1 MQAFELKIPPIA
13 QVILFALAM
22 YIGTAITS
30 SSDPFHLPNLWLAAP
45 TTIVGGFISLFG
57 VIEFRRATTTMDP
70 RVPHEASSLVTSG
83 VYRFSRN
90 PMYLGFLFILT
101 GWAIFLSNWL
111 AFVFLPLF
119 ILYINRFQV
128 VPEERHM
135 LDKFGKEY
143 REYIGKVRRW
153 I

>member
-1 MQAFELKIPPIA
+1 MQALELKIPPIA
-13 QVILFALAM
+13 QVIFFAMAM
-22 YIGTAITS
+22 WMITAVAPS
-30 SSDPFHLPNLWLAAP
+30 AAPLHLPNLWLAAP

-57 VIEFRRATTTMDP
+57 VIEFRRAQTTMDP
-70 RVPHEASSLVTSG
+70 RVPHETSSLVKSG

-111 AFVFLPLF
+111 SFVFLPLF
-119 ILYINRFQV
+119 ILYINRFQI
-128 VPEERHM
+128 VPEEWHM
-135 LDKFGKEY
+135 LEKFGEEY
-143 REYIGKVRRW
+143 REYMSKVRRW